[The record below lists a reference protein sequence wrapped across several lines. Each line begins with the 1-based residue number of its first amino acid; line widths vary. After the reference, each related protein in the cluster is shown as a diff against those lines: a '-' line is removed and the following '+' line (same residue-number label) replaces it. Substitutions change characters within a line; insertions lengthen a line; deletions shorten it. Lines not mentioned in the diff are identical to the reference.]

1 MLVARIEIPLLRES
15 APFVSRLMAA
25 AQAFRQP
32 RYFLHRRVNWSY
44 RYEDEFY
51 DREVAHFLEDPD
63 AYVAASCQAQPQ
75 LCDIHLKKLG
85 ARQVGVLLMK
95 VLSHRL
101 FGLLGKVADRRI
113 KAARTRI
120 YRKGYVDDIELVF
133 EQNQGG
139 VVRAIFPFPIN
150 LRRQLRYLGYLRRNG
165 RLFKLDGNPYAFGD
179 VLRFVARRD
188 VASLMRMEA
197 RAQIRQARAVLR
209 LGVHEVQL
217 SDEFDIG
224 SLDFVRYLARYPVRV
239 INSAH
244 GVGKY
249 YPVHCYREF
258 RVVTNRQ
265 TQYYHAI
272 RQCNYVVRQLNDS
285 SAGRTLDRGGGDTSA
300 EERVRLV
307 VLSQRFGEQP
317 GVIADAERE
326 LLDCLRRELGGAAG
340 VKLFYKPHPNR
351 SGSSGVPGFTS
362 LSSLLPVNDLDG
374 TIYVSFFST
383 CQIDPAFKGKKILIR
398 AKHIYPE
405 IAFDESEPILS
416 MSELV
421 QLVRKQAASGEQ
433 EVRQ

>member
-1 MLVARIEIPLLRES
+1 MAGIEIPLLRES
-15 APFVSRLMAA
+15 EPFVSRLMVA
-25 AQAFRQP
+25 AQAFKQP

-44 RYEDEFY
+44 RYEEGFY
-51 DREVAHFLEDPD
+51 NREAAHFMRDPD
-63 AYVAASCQAQPQ
+63 AYMVGRCDMPPL
-75 LCDIHLKKLG
+75 LCDVRLKRLG
-85 ARQVGVLLMK
+85 ARQVGVVLMK

-101 FGLLGKVADRRI
+101 FWLLGKVADRRI
-113 KAARTRI
+113 RAARIAI

-150 LRRQLRYLGYLRRNG
+150 LQRQLRYLRSLRQQD
-165 RLFKLDGNPYAFGD
+165 RLFKLDGNPYAFAD
-179 VLRFVARRD
+179 VLRFVVKRD
-188 VASLMRMEA
+188 VASLMRMES
-197 RAQIRQARAVLR
+197 RAQIRLARAVLQ
-209 LGVHEVQL
+209 LGVREVQL

-224 SLDFVRYLARYPVRV
+224 SLDFVRYLARHPVKV

-258 RVVTNRQ
+258 HVLTQRQ
-265 TQYYHAI
+265 TRYYHAI
-272 RQCNYVVRQLNDS
+272 RQCKYVMRRLNDS
-285 SAGRTLDRGGGDTSA
+285 STSDVLDGFGVGSRN

-307 VLSQRFGEQP
+307 VLSQRFDDQP
-317 GVIADAERE
+317 GIIADAERE

-351 SGSSGVPGFTS
+351 SRLGGAPGFTA
-362 LSSLLPVNDLDG
+362 LLNVQPVNDLDG
-374 TIYVSFFST
+374 TIFVSFFST
-383 CQIDPAFKGKKILIR
+383 CQIDPAFKGRKILIR

-405 IAFDESEPILS
+405 IAFDESEQIVS

-421 QLVRKQAASGEQ
+421 QLVRK
-433 EVRQ
+433 EVAVRELRTH